1 MGPRG
6 IWSSQCAGRG
16 GRGVDLGQ
24 VAIRLGDR
32 VFRLSC
38 GEGEEKRLEVLG
50 QYIDGKMRDLVAKH
64 GQIGEER
71 LVVMAALM
79 ITDELFDVL
88 DNASDGSEASE
99 ASGTDDDEAGRAA

>member
-1 MGPRG
+1 MGPIEVPVRRNAPAVA
-6 IWSSQCAGRG
+6 AGV
-16 GRGVDLGQ
+16 VDLGQ
-24 VAIRLGDR
+24 VAIKLGER
-32 VFRLSC
+32 VYRLSC
-38 GEGEEKRLEVLG
+38 GEGEEKRLEALG

-88 DNASDGSEASE
+88 DDASDPSETSM
-99 ASGTDDDEAGRAA
+99 TDDDEAGRAA